1 MDELEKQHHDQMVR
15 VTCLEA
21 AVRTPGALNSNDV
34 LEAANSYYDF
44 ITKTTPTKEPA

>member
-21 AVRTPGALNSNDV
+21 AVRTPGIGNSADV
-34 LEAANSYYDF
+34 LDAANSYFDF
-44 ITKTTPTKEPA
+44 ITKTIPTKESV